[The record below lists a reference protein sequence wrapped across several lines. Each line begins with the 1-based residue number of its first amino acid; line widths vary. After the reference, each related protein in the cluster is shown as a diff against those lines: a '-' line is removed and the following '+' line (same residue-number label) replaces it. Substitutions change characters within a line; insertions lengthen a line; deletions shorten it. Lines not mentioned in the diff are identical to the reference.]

1 MKGESLKVSYYMISA
16 LIALFIYLFTE
27 KHFILNMGV
36 CICQSQIK
44 LIVLNLLKLFLAF
57 SPVLFFIFN
66 HMF

>member
-1 MKGESLKVSYYMISA
+1 VKGESLKVSYYLISA

-44 LIVLNLLKLFLAF
+44 LIVLNLLIKIILSF
-57 SPVLFFIFN
+57 
-66 HMF
+66 